1 MRKADR
7 IAGIL
12 FIIISMIFGVQ
23 ALRLPG
29 PIGGRGIG
37 PGGVPLFVSG
47 GLLICGIILVCR
59 SLRGKSDDGS
69 HSLIWPHFKGE
80 RNFYTVFLASF
91 AYPVVIYIFGFVI
104 CTFLFLFLLI
114 KVLGKFSWRYVIL
127 ISILSTIFLYYAFKV
142 WFYMPFPT
150 GLFW

>member
-23 ALRLPG
+23 ALKLRG

-37 PGGVPLFVSG
+37 PGGVPLAISG
-47 GLLICGIILVCR
+47 GLLLCGIILIYR
-59 SLRGKSDDGS
+59 STKGKSADGS
-69 HSLIWPHFKGE
+69 HSLIWPHFKRE
-80 RNFYTVFLASF
+80 RNFYIVLLASF
-91 AYPVVIYIFGFVI
+91 AYPVLIYIFGFI
-104 CTFLFLFLLI
+104 LCTFLFLSLLI
-114 KVLGKFSWRYVIL
+114 KVLGKFRWRSVIL
-127 ISILSTIFLYYAFKV
+127 ISVSSTVFLYYAFKV
-142 WFYMPFPT
+142 WFYMPFPK